1 MHLVNTTHITLV
13 AQTVESDQGE
23 VKTSKH
29 WQKKKKDLKTLR
41 VLSVNRQYYQQHN
54 TVVGDNSQASFPGN
68 GEIAIMSFAL
78 QSCLDVATEIFPTS
92 I

>member
-29 WQKKKKDLKTLR
+29 WQKKKRPKNLKSSLCQQA
-41 VLSVNRQYYQQHN
+41 VLPAAQHGCGRQ
-54 TVVGDNSQASFPGN
+54 
-68 GEIAIMSFAL
+68 
-78 QSCLDVATEIFPTS
+78 
-92 I
+92 

>member
-23 VKTSKH
+23 VKISKH
-29 WQKKKKDLKTLR
+29 WQKKKDLKTLR

-68 GEIAIMSFAL
+68 REIAIMSFAL
-78 QSCLDVATEIFPTS
+78 HCCLDVATEIFPTS